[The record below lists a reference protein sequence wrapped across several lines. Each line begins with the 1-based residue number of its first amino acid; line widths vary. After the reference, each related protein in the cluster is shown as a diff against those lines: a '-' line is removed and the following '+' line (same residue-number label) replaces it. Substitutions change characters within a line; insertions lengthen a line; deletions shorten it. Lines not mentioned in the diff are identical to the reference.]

1 MSGASGPGQDDPSET
16 SSKRTLLCFDG
27 SDDAVNAIAVA
38 SELLSSR
45 TATLLTVWEPAA
57 SWAPYDP
64 ATALTG
70 GVSRLAAKELGLDEI
85 ASDLA
90 HATMEHGIEL
100 ARKAGY
106 EVTGEIG
113 SGKPWQAI
121 CGCAKKLDAPL
132 IVLGARGLSRVQ
144 SVLLGGVSAAV
155 LAHAKRPVLVIR
167 QPQGSAGQ

>member
-1 MSGASGPGQDDPSET
+1 MTADTVPG
-16 SSKRTLLCFDG
+16 RRILLCFDG
-27 SDDAVNAIAVA
+27 SEDAVKAIAVA
-38 SELLSSR
+38 SELLGSR

-90 HATMEHGIEL
+90 RSTMERGTEL
-100 ARKAGY
+100 AREVGF
-106 EVTGEIG
+106 EVTGEI
-113 SGKPWQAI
+113 SRGKPWRAI
-121 CGCAKKLDAPL
+121 CDRATEIDAAL
-132 IVLGARGLSRVQ
+132 VVLGARGLSRVE

-155 LAHAKRPVLVIR
+155 LAHASRPVLVIPAPPR
-167 QPQGSAGQ
+167 TG